1 MKLLAA
7 RHLWGVTEAWETAI
21 PKFARAG
28 YGAIESPLQSGAE
41 HDRLLGLI
49 KDSGLRY
56 IPMGFTGVEGRE
68 ASVAEHIA
76 SLRGQVEAAA
86 RLARSMPI
94 THMTVHSGRDWF
106 TLAEAI
112 EFFKAAAKVEA
123 DTGVVIA
130 HETHRGRV
138 MFNPWR
144 TAEVLR
150 EVPATKL
157 ACDYSHWVVVC
168 ERMPTDCPDI
178 WQLAADRCV
187 HVHARVGYPEGPQVP
202 DPSAPEYA
210 RCVETHLGWWKQI
223 WASQKKR
230 GVQLSTFTPEFG
242 PPEYLHTIPHT
253 NVPVADLEK
262 VCDWMKA
269 KVEAA
274 FG

>member
-21 PKFARAG
+21 PKFAGKG
-28 YGAIESPLQSGAE
+28 YGAIEAPTPAGADL
-41 HDRLLGLI
+41 DRLLGLI
-49 KDSGLRY
+49 KDSGLKY
-56 IPMGFTGVEGRE
+56 IPMGFTGPWDRE
-68 ASVAEHIA
+68 VSVAEHIA
-76 SLRGQVEAAA
+76 SFRTQVEAVAKFASAA
-86 RLARSMPI
+86 GVP
-94 THMTVHSGRDWF
+94 HMTVHSGRDRF
-106 TLAEAI
+106 TLKEAV
-112 EFFKAAAKVEA
+112 EFFTAAAKIEA
-123 DTGVVIA
+123 DNGIVIA

-138 MFNPWR
+138 MYNPWR
-144 TAEVLR
+144 TAEVLQ

-168 ERMPTDCPDI
+168 ERLPGDCPEVFE
-178 WQLAADRCV
+178 LAAERCV
-187 HVHARVGYPEGPQVP
+187 HVHTRVGYPQGPQVP

-210 RCVETHLGWWKQI
+210 TCVEVHLGWWRQI

-242 PPEYLHTIPHT
+242 PPEYLHTLPHT

-269 KVEAA
+269 RVEAA